1 MTVPSIPMVSE
12 VARSIPAP
20 APVVPRQMLPPPTI
34 TASSRS
40 KAAQVCAISWAS
52 RSTTVASMV
61 SSDAEEASA
70 SPDIFKTMRRRS
82 PTVASVADDDLGELR
97 HRGRTQ
103 ERGDGLLLVFH
114 VGLVE
119 EDPLLVP
126 ATQSALHD
134 LGQCGVGLAL
144 VAGDLLPRPPPA

>member
-1 MTVPSIPMVSE
+1 MVSE
-12 VARSIPAP
+12 VARSMPAP

-40 KAAQVCAISWAS
+40 KAAQVWAISRAS

-61 SSDAEEASA
+61 SSDAEEANA

-82 PTVASVADDDLGELR
+82 PTVASGADDDLGELR

-103 ERGDGLLLVFH
+103 EFGDGLLLILH
-114 VGLVE
+114 IGLVE
-119 EDPLLVP
+119 QNPLLVP
-126 ATQSALHD
+126 AAQSALHD
-134 LGQCGVGLAL
+134 LRQCRFGLAL
-144 VAGDLLPRPPPA
+144 VA